1 MLIQIAI
8 VLAFDWWQIPV
19 NIIVLILAGW
29 QIVPALLVVL
39 LILDATASLYE
50 KSSEPISSFTYNWQR
65 GSFSPLCK
73 TLKIKIKTLSR
84 SWMKISD
91 HNVYQSGGGLNNKN
105 GL

>member
-65 GSFSPLCK
+65 GRKRKIYFSFSTERTNFKFYL
-73 TLKIKIKTLSR
+73 
-84 SWMKISD
+84 
-91 HNVYQSGGGLNNKN
+91 
-105 GL
+105 

>member
-1 MLIQIAI
+1 MQR
-8 VLAFDWWQIPV
+8 PV
-19 NIIVLILAGW
+19 FMKRVAN
-29 QIVPALLVVL
+29 QFQVL
-39 LILDATASLYE
+39 LIIGSEGE
-50 KSSEPISSFTYNWQR
+50 KEKFIFLFQPSEPISSFTYNWQR